1 MKKKKRSINKVISI
15 PISVYWLI
23 KKWKTLDWMLHHI
36 LRFFTGVKPLLFD
49 NSAPCFRLVR
59 FRHSRNPEEGR
70 RDTDL
75 TNTSFQAVSTIF
87 LAVTWLLLMIYFWWC
102 FCDFLWFFILYSTRL
117 HCNIWKLLETKS
129 YINLFS

>member
-1 MKKKKRSINKVISI
+1 MKKKKRSINKVISV
-15 PISVYWLI
+15 PISVSWLI
-23 KKWKTLDWMLHHI
+23 KKNGRRWTECFIIYFVSLQ
-36 LRFFTGVKPLLFD
+36 GYPLLYA

-102 FCDFLWFFILYSTRL
+102 FCDFLLSFILYSTCL
-117 HCNIWKLLETKS
+117 NCNIWKLLETKS